1 MIYIYDILLNFD
13 EGVRI
18 LDFYEWDKKD
28 GLTHI
33 KKIPVFKSSSIDMD
47 NIINGI
53 VKVDSSFL
61 EKINNKTLIYKS
73 KSNIKYA
80 CLFCDLNRV
89 VAVEFYKDGRSIC
102 KSSLLLDEE
111 EEVIDECSLFDDFK
125 FNYKVIDKNFNN
137 LFLTRTEEFR
147 QRYLLKEIDN
157 LFKNK
162 DVDKFNYLYEE
173 MFKKD
178 DLNIDDR
185 YNIMLDDIKNN
196 YSSKYN
202 YLYEIVRLSYQKK

>member
-1 MIYIYDILLNFD
+1 MSVVYL
-13 EGVRI
+13 
-18 LDFYEWDKKD
+18 
-28 GLTHI
+28 
-33 KKIPVFKSSSIDMD
+33 M
-47 NIINGI
+47 IIN
-53 VKVDSSFL
+53 
-61 EKINNKTLIYKS
+61 LI
-73 KSNIKYA
+73 I
-80 CLFCDLNRV
+80 
-89 VAVEFYKDGRSIC
+89 
-102 KSSLLLDEE
+102 
-111 EEVIDECSLFDDFK
+111 
-125 FNYKVIDKNFNN
+125 
-137 LFLTRTEEFR
+137 TRTEEFR